1 MKYRA
6 TEQGFIDRFINVGDI
21 VEWDGPPPI
30 SGLVALDDP
39 QPEPVV
45 DRPKR
50 SRAVKAGP
58 VADEDADII

>member
-6 TEQGFIDRFINVGDI
+6 TEPGFIDRYINVGDI

-39 QPEPVV
+39 KPEPVAE
-45 DRPKR
+45 RPKR

-58 VADEDADII
+58 VVDEDADII